1 MGFWPISNTPEAARR
16 RPCARRETP
25 RHLEARSRGR
35 LGWWAE
41 TKPPPGP
48 CGPCNYI
55 PVFSLHFN
63 VIEREDT
70 KMGRRFLLFAKL
82 GPSSTN
88 ESFQTAHLVTFEE
101 NRVQVSPR
109 SLSLFLFNFSDS
121 KVNVTKLC
129 MSYEIYDLNYC

>member
-1 MGFWPISNTPEAARR
+1 
-16 RPCARRETP
+16 
-25 RHLEARSRGR
+25 
-35 LGWWAE
+35 
-41 TKPPPGP
+41 
-48 CGPCNYI
+48 
-55 PVFSLHFN
+55 
-63 VIEREDT
+63 
-70 KMGRRFLLFAKL
+70 MGRRFLLFAKL